1 MIKDD
6 INLLK
11 TSDMYSLS
19 MFMLY
24 KLIDDPEYVT
34 ISELPYILDQ
44 KNMLSLCQFFG
55 GQTIKIPTLNELYS
69 IMHVLLLYMKVN
81 LDGMTFEEA
90 VKSIDYKNQDMRK
103 IKHIYNDLSKV
114 LDRYDFGSNKKD
126 RTDNK

>member
-24 KLIDDPEYVT
+24 KLIDDPEYTT

-44 KNMLSLCQFFG
+44 KNMLALCQFFG
-55 GQTIKIPTLNELYS
+55 GQTIKIPTVNELYS
-69 IMHVLLLYMKVN
+69 IMHVLLIYMKVN

-90 VKSIDYKNQDMRK
+90 IKSIDYKNQDMRK
-103 IKHIYNDLSKV
+103 IKHIYNNLSKV
-114 LDRYDFGSNKKD
+114 LDKYDFGSNKKN
-126 RTDNK
+126 RNNNI